1 MQFNFDLGDF
11 VTVFLTLFAVIDIL
25 GSIPIILDLREKRGE
40 IKSGLA
46 TLFAGVLML
55 TFLFFGKAFLN
66 MMGIDVASFA
76 LAGSIVIFIIGLEM
90 VLGIN
95 IFKDSSDESGNHSIM
110 PIAFPLIA
118 GAGTLTTILS
128 LKAEFHNITICVG
141 IILNLLVVYIVLKL
155 SKVLQNMMGPSSLE
169 ILRRIF
175 GVILLAIAIKI
186 FKSNINVVI

>member
-1 MQFNFDLGDF
+1 MGFDFKLGDF
-11 VTVFLTLFAVIDIL
+11 ITVFLTLFAVIDIL

-46 TLFAGVLML
+46 TIFAGILML
-55 TFLFFGKAFLN
+55 SFLFFGKAFLQ
-66 MMGIDVASFA
+66 MMGIDVESFA

-95 IFKDSSDESGNHSIM
+95 IFKDNSSDEGNHSIM

-128 LKAEFHNITICVG
+128 LKAEFHNIVIFVG
-141 IILNLLVVYIVLKL
+141 IVLNLAFVFGVLKL
-155 SKVLQNMMGPSSLE
+155 SKVLQAKMGPSTLE

-186 FKSNINVVI
+186 FKANINFVV

>member
-1 MQFNFDLGDF
+1 MNFDFKLGDF

-46 TLFAGVLML
+46 TLFAGILML
-55 TFLFFGKAFLN
+55 AFLFFGKAFLN
-66 MMGIDVASFA
+66 MMGIDVGSFA

-95 IFKDSSDESGNHSIM
+95 IFKDSNDESGNHSIM

-128 LKAEFHNITICVG
+128 LKAEFHTIVIFTG
-141 IILNLLVVYIVLKL
+141 IVLNLAFVFGVLKL
-155 SKVLQNMMGPSSLE
+155 SKVLQTIMGPSTLE

-186 FKSNINVVI
+186 FKSNINFIM